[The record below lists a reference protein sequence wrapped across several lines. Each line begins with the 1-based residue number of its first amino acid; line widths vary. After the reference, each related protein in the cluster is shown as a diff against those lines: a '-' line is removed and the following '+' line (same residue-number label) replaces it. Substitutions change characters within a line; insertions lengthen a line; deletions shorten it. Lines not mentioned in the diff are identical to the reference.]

1 MIESLQTAGGKRAL
15 TDSREKNDDHYQNF
29 QNAFQSS
36 KTHHSVVG
44 GMSQTSKLVFSKQ
57 FRHTCDFQPNEYIQT
72 TTYQRESITI
82 VYSFIGLVGHNI

>member
-15 TDSREKNDDHYQNF
+15 TDSKEKHDDRDQNF

-36 KTHHSVVG
+36 ETHHSVVG

-57 FRHTCDFQPNEYIQT
+57 FGHTCDLQPNEYVQT
-72 TTYQRESITI
+72 PTS
-82 VYSFIGLVGHNI
+82 